1 MIKPGYNILYNGIE
15 NTIISWVIKD
25 REKEDLSLLTS
36 RILYFVDKV
45 FLKHINKEYL
55 DDAQSGHRLT
65 FDMLNVVDPGA
76 QLSFV
81 VVDHAPRHIIGGHTA
96 VGPNH
101 ADDGDLD
108 VGEDIG
114 RCAPRC

>member
-55 DDAQSGHRLT
+55 DDAKIIIKSLIIIWHEDGHR
-65 FDMLNVVDPGA
+65 
-76 QLSFV
+76 
-81 VVDHAPRHIIGGHTA
+81 TA
-96 VGPNH
+96 
-101 ADDGDLD
+101 GDLTREIAKVMETFELSYLRD
-108 VGEDIG
+108 KQINDILDGEDG
-114 RCAPRC
+114 LH